1 MVTRAEAYS
10 FLGGVVSLR
19 PKLWLQNL
27 WKAKIGWDDEVDT
40 KTREDFAKWLSQL
53 EYLKHIEISR
63 WLHCDKGYERISLH
77 FFCDAS
83 KFAYS
88 TVVFLKIED
97 ESNVQVHLIQSKAR
111 IAPSGKKE
119 TTIARLEL
127 LGATIAALS
136 TDKVHFWTDSTT
148 VLAWL
153 KREDTWG
160 VFVENRVQEIRKL
173 TPVKAWRHLPG
184 SMNPAHLP
192 SRGCSAQQLGNS
204 KWWEGPSWLYLS
216 HTQWPAAADEISVNE
231 EEVYLEK
238 RKQVVIS
245 MVNIEVT
252 EIWCN
257 YFSTYSRNVRVVAWI
272 LRFVH
277 NVSHQDKLKGNLI
290 CEELTKAESVIFKS
304 MQTTHFQDDKFLAK
318 IQAFRDKSD
327 ILRVKTKLVHS
338 DENENFRCPI
348 LLPANSVVLELIRE
362 EHIKAM
368 HAGRSILLSRLRERY
383 WILKAKKLVNKV
395 ISKCVTCK
403 RHQAKPVEVPFAPL
417 PRERVTQTKV
427 FQVSGVDYAGPLY
440 LKSNEKAWIVL
451 FTCAVYRAVHFE
463 LVRSLTTDA
472 FIQAFRRFIAR
483 RGRISV
489 IYSDNGKNFVGA
501 NNYLK
506 NLDWDKI
513 AVYSTAQKIIWKFI
527 PPTAAWWGGWGE
539 RIVGMLK
546 TLLRS
551 VLGKSVVD
559 YEELTTILC
568 DCESVINSRPL
579 TYIHDNPSELV
590 PLTPATFIYGEGSNS
605 NETPDLDLVN
615 RISMLKRVKFLQKL
629 REDLKQ
635 RFRNE
640 YLAQLV
646 HKGIRRNDVINIG
659 DIVLIG
665 QDNARRI
672 DWPLGIVLE
681 LYPGKDS
688 IPRVARL
695 RTSQGE
701 RIRPFQR
708 LYPLELSAKNDMD
721 FLEKSSK
728 KINWEVDNIPKSVDV
743 PDNLEVNSLIKGR
756 LGRIIKIPQRLDL

>member
-1 MVTRAEAYS
+1 MEALDQASICDTITPVS
-10 FLGGVVSLR
+10 FRPWLKELDEMNIKLSDVGNESQPVQILLGADVIG
-19 PKLWLQNL
+19 KLM
-27 WKAKIGWDDEVDT
+27 
-40 KTREDFAKWLSQL
+40 
-53 EYLKHIEISR
+53 
-63 WLHCDKGYERISLH
+63 
-77 FFCDAS
+77 
-83 KFAYS
+83 

-97 ESNVQVHLIQSKAR
+97 KSNVQVHLIQSKAR
-111 IAPSGKKE
+111 IAPSGKNE

-127 LGATIAALS
+127 LGATIAARLS
-136 TDKVHFWTDSTT
+136 IEIVKQFQTDKVHFWTDSTT

-184 SMNPAHLP
+184 SMNPADLP

-231 EEVYLEK
+231 EEVNSEK

-257 YFSTYSRNVRVVAWI
+257 SFSTYSRNVRVVAWI
-272 LRFVH
+272 LHFVH

-304 MQTTHFQDDKFLAK
+304 MQTTHYQDDKFLAK

-338 DENENFRCPI
+338 DENFRCPI

-368 HAGRSILLSRLRERY
+368 YAGRSILLSSREQY
-383 WILKAKKLVNKV
+383 WILKAKKLINKV
-395 ISKCVTCK
+395 ISKYVTCK

-427 FQVSGVDYAGPLY
+427 FQVSGVDYAGPLS
-440 LKSNEKAWIVL
+440 LKSKEKAWIVL
-451 FTCAVYRAVHFE
+451 FTCAVYQAVHFE

-513 AVYSTAQKIIWKFI
+513 AVFSTARKIIWKFI
-527 PPTAAWWGGWGE
+527 PPTAAWWGGWWE

-546 TLLRS
+546 TLLHR

-579 TYIHDNPSELV
+579 TYIRDNDHDLMM
-590 PLTPATFIYGEGSNS
+590 TI
-605 NETPDLDLVN
+605 
-615 RISMLKRVKFLQKL
+615 
-629 REDLKQ
+629 
-635 RFRNE
+635 
-640 YLAQLV
+640 
-646 HKGIRRNDVINIG
+646 
-659 DIVLIG
+659 
-665 QDNARRI
+665 
-672 DWPLGIVLE
+672 
-681 LYPGKDS
+681 
-688 IPRVARL
+688 
-695 RTSQGE
+695 
-701 RIRPFQR
+701 
-708 LYPLELSAKNDMD
+708 
-721 FLEKSSK
+721 
-728 KINWEVDNIPKSVDV
+728 
-743 PDNLEVNSLIKGR
+743 
-756 LGRIIKIPQRLDL
+756 